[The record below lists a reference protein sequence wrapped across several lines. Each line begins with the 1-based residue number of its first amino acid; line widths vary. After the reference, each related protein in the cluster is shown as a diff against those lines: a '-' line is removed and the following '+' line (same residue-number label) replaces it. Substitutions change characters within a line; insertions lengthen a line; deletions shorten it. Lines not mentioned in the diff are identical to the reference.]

1 MKRSVI
7 SLLCLPILAG
17 CAAGPDVTL
26 LGGMAAAGAPPVA
39 TQQPVAVNNAE
50 VQVARAE
57 GPAGGTAGSNAGHTD
72 PMAMTTAG
80 GLNQTA
86 GIGAMDANAPR
97 QKTRLDGSPLIAAPQ
112 SPVYCGEA
120 PRLKTAAEVA
130 ADEAELRRLAARA
143 PKGRSSGLWSA
154 SVDLL
159 KKLRNTH
166 GEEAIGKIEA
176 ESQD

>member
-26 LGGMAAAGAPPVA
+26 LGGMTAVGAPPVA
-39 TQQPVAVNNAE
+39 TQQSAAAGDSQ
-50 VQVARAE
+50 VQVARADS
-57 GPAGGTAGSNAGHTD
+57 PAGSPTGSSAAHSD
-72 PMAMTTAG
+72 PMALTTAD
-80 GLNQTA
+80 GLDKTA

-97 QKTRLDGSPLIAAPQ
+97 QKTRLDGSPLAAAPQ
-112 SPVYCGEA
+112 SPVYGEQA
-120 PRLKTAAEVA
+120 PRLKTAAEIA

-143 PKGRSSGLWSA
+143 PKSRSSGLWSA

-176 ESQD
+176 EPQD